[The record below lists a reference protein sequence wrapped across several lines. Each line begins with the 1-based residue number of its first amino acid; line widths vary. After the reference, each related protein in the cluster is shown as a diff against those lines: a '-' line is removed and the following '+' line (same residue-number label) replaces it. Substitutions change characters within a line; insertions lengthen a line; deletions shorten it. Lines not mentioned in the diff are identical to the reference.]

1 MGHEGKKCS
10 HGTANSAI
18 EYIEIIDKMAG
29 LYDTK
34 SERYIRI

>member
-1 MGHEGKKCS
+1 M
-10 HGTANSAI
+10 AQPNSAI